1 MASAAVRA
9 KVMVASLVRSS
20 RLIICRKSST
30 GVSFLFLF
38 LLGGAGEGGVVD
50 PAGDLPVVLLAEQ
63 GEVVDDGGAG
73 GVVAG
78 QGLGA
83 GLGGGVP
90 GDVVRG
96 RGPGVPPAGPHP
108 QDRQVERNEGQL
120 DAAPRQARV
129 GLVAVAVHG

>member
-1 MASAAVRA
+1 MIWLSSCPSRLAAWDRPAWQFVVQFRPRMASAAVRA

-50 PAGDLPVVLLAEQ
+50 LAGDLPVVLLAEQ
-63 GEVVDDGGAG
+63 GEVVDAGGAG

-78 QGLGA
+78 QRLGA
-83 GLGGGVP
+83 GLGVGVP
-90 GDVVRG
+90 GDVVRD
-96 RGPGVPPAGPHP
+96 RGPGV
-108 QDRQVERNEGQL
+108 
-120 DAAPRQARV
+120 
-129 GLVAVAVHG
+129 